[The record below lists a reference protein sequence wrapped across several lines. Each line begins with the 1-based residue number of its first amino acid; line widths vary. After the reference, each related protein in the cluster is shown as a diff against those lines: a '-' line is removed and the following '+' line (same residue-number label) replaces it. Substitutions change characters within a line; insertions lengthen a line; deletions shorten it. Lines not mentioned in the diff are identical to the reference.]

1 MSRQPKPARLAGG
14 ALALGLLLG
23 LPNPVEAARDN
34 GMDHSAMDH
43 GAMPGM
49 DHGQRTSAPA
59 KPMDHQGWGMAGCRG
74 WTTAPH
80 RPPRHSPWSTRE
92 WTMVGCRG

>member
-23 LPNPVEAARDN
+23 LPNPVEAAQDN
-34 GMDHSAMDH
+34 GMEHSAMDH

-59 KPMDHQGWGMAGCRG
+59 KPMDHQGMGMAGCRA

-80 RPPRHSPWSTRE
+80 RPPRHNP
-92 WTMVGCRG
+92 